1 MMANTGN
8 MPEALDVAG
17 SKHAPEAKYTPEEII
32 AKLQAHPK
40 FGSQIKPITKHQ
52 SAIISSGLEPAVVI
66 AGAGSGKT
74 ETMSNRVLYLVANGF
89 ATPDQILGLTFT
101 RKAAGELSVRIRKR
115 LRQLSQLP
123 EFKHIT
129 THSTA
134 VTTYHSYA
142 GKLLSEHAI
151 RYGIDADAEPLGEA
165 AIWQIASDVVRNWSD
180 DSYRNDSA
188 VSTVIKD
195 LLGLSKFMLEHQVAA
210 SDIKTIGD
218 EMLERLQ
225 ALAGSTNEDT
235 RAVARA
241 MRQRNSLLPMVE
253 AFMERR
259 KAAGELSFDDQMSLA
274 ADIAQNFVDVGTL
287 ERGKFTVVLLDEY
300 QDTSQSQVRML
311 SSLFGNSVSETGH
324 PVMAV
329 GDPSQAIY
337 TWRGASAGTMASFH
351 KYFPKAAGQTGIEQF
366 SLPTT
371 FRNDKIILAAANTI
385 SEQIKADGG
394 QQVVELEAR
403 NGAGEGEL
411 AYGVYETVE
420 TESQAIAEYFKAL
433 WNPESNKSFAVLVRK
448 RSQIASIE
456 NALHEQG
463 LPVEVIGI
471 GGLIHIPEVAD
482 VVTLMKIITD
492 PDSGSSLMRHLT
504 GPRINLGPRDIAA
517 LGTFSRE
524 RATAMH
530 ADSKSFIKKIAAG
543 NPDQLEADDQ
553 FSGSIIDALDEISSA
568 HKHTFSEVGYKRLVV
583 FAQDLRRLRSRA
595 GGQITDLITEIENYL
610 TLESELTLREGSQ
623 SGRRHLDRFLDEA
636 AKFER
641 SGGSVSAF
649 LDWLDI
655 ASDEEGG
662 LKVGAPEVRTDVV
675 QILTVHMA
683 KGAEWDV
690 VAIPGLSEGTFPGV
704 NRSDPD
710 NWLKN
715 EKHVP
720 FALRGDAH
728 ELPHFTL
735 DGITKNSDAAKAIKE
750 FARQCVDHIKMREE
764 MRLAYVAVT
773 RARTHL
779 ICTTAWWRDGAN
791 WVSPSN
797 IFTLIATAAS
807 ANGGRLISD
816 VAAPDETCENPT
828 LENPQTAAWPR
839 DYLGDKRAQ
848 FDAAIER
855 VNASQVHPLVDSTD
869 AEVNSWIMD
878 ANSLITEQRNRASD
892 VVTVALPTRLSTSTL
907 VALHENP
914 QELAL
919 NIRRPMP
926 RGQDQYSRRGTAF
939 HLWVEQQFTD
949 PATLFGEEY
958 LDYLDPLDDDSKLE
972 DLKAA
977 WLKSVYAN
985 RTPARVEVP
994 FETTIAG
1001 VLVRGRI
1008 DAVYKNP
1015 DGDGFQVV
1023 DWKTGSKQLG
1033 RSAQVQ
1039 LAMYR
1044 LAWAKLSGCDISK
1057 VSAAFHYVPTGIT
1070 DQPADLLDEAAL
1082 IALISSVDEAQ

>member
-1 MMANTGN
+1 MT
-8 MPEALDVAG
+8 PE
-17 SKHAPEAKYTPEEII
+17 SIQPQYTPEQII

-129 THSTA
+129 STSTA

-195 LLGLSKFMLEHQVAA
+195 LLGLSKLMLEHQVKAA
-210 SDIKTIGD
+210 DIESIGN
-218 EMLERLQ
+218 EMLERLE
-225 ALAGSTNEDT
+225 ALGGDTNDET
-235 RAVARA
+235 RKVARA

-274 ADIAQNFVDVGTL
+274 ADIAQNFEDVGVL
-287 ERGKFTVVLLDEY
+287 ERGKYKVVLLDEY

-311 SSLFGNSVSETGH
+311 SSLYGAGH

-371 FRNDKIILAAANTI
+371 FRNDAIILAAANSI
-385 SEQIKADGG
+385 SAQIKADGG

-403 NGAGEGEL
+403 DGAGAGEL
-411 AYGVYETVE
+411 CYGIYETVE

-433 WNPESNKSFAVLVRK
+433 WNPAEGKSFAVLVRK

-456 NALHEQG
+456 NALREQG

-492 PDSGSSLMRHLT
+492 PDAGSSLMRHLT

-517 LGTFSRE
+517 LGAFSRE
-524 RATAMH
+524 RAKAMH

-543 NPDQLEADDQ
+543 NPEQLEADDQ
-553 FSGSIIDALDEISSA
+553 FAGSIIDALDEIVSA
-568 HKHTFSEVGYKRLVV
+568 KKSGFSDLGYQRLLTY
-583 FAQDLRRLRSRA
+583 AQDLRRLRSRA
-595 GGQITDLITEIENYL
+595 GGQITDLISEIENYL
-610 TLESELTLREGSQ
+610 TLESEITLREGSQ
-623 SGRRHLDRFLDEA
+623 TGRRHLDRFLDEA
-636 AKFER
+636 SKFER

-649 LDWLDI
+649 LDWLDV

-690 VAIPGLSEGTFPGV
+690 VAVPGLSEGTFPGV
-704 NRSDPD
+704 NKSDPD

-728 ELPHFTL
+728 ELPYFSL
-735 DGITKNSDAAKAIKE
+735 DGITKNSEASKAIKA
-750 FARQCVDHIKMREE
+750 FATQCVDQIKMREE

-779 ICTTAWWRDGAN
+779 ICTTSWWRDGAN
-791 WVSPSN
+791 SVSPSQ
-797 IFTLIATAAS
+797 IFTLIASAAS
-807 ANGGRLISD
+807 AHGGRLISD
-816 VAAPDETCENPT
+816 VSAPDDDADNPT
-828 LENPQTAAWPR
+828 LENPLTAIWPR

-848 FDAAIER
+848 FDAAIEL
-855 VNASQVHPLVDSTD
+855 VNASDVHPLIDSQD
-869 AEVNSWIMD
+869 PEVNSWIMD
-878 ANSLITEQRNRASD
+878 AHSLITEVRNRAAD
-892 VVTVALPTRLSTSTL
+892 VLEVSLPSRMSTSTM

-939 HLWVEQQFTD
+939 HLWVERQFTD
-949 PATLFGEEY
+949 AATLFGDEY

-977 WLKSVYAN
+977 WLKSTFAN

-1001 VLVRGRI
+1001 VLIRGRI
-1008 DAVYKNP
+1008 DAVYA

-1033 RSAQVQ
+1033 KSAQVQ

-1057 VSAAFHYVPTGIT
+1057 ISAAFHYVPTGIT
-1070 DQPADLLDEAAL
+1070 DSPSDLLDETAL
-1082 IALISSVDEAQ
+1082 IALISNVQTQAD

>member
-1 MMANTGN
+1 MSQSIQ
-8 MPEALDVAG
+8 P
-17 SKHAPEAKYTPEEII
+17 KYTPEQII

-129 THSTA
+129 SNSTA

-195 LLGLSKFMLEHQVAA
+195 LLGLSKFMLEHQVNAA
-210 SDIKTIGD
+210 DIEVIGN
-218 EMLERLQ
+218 EMLEKLQ
-225 ALAGSTNEDT
+225 SLAGSTNEDT

-274 ADIAQNFVDVGTL
+274 ADIAQNFEDVGTL
-287 ERGKFTVVLLDEY
+287 ERGKYKIVLLDEY

-311 SSLFGNSVSETGH
+311 SALYGNFVSETGH

-351 KYFPKAAGQTGIEQF
+351 NYFPKAAGQSGEAQF

-385 SEQIKADGG
+385 SAEIKAVGG

-403 NGAGEGEL
+403 DEAGAGEL
-411 AYGVYETVE
+411 AYGIYETVE

-433 WNPESNKSFAVLVRK
+433 WNPESKKSFAVLVRK
-448 RSQIASIE
+448 RSQITSIE
-456 NALHEQG
+456 NALREQG

-492 PDSGSSLMRHLT
+492 PDAGSSLMRHLT

-517 LGTFSRE
+517 LGAFSRE
-524 RATAMH
+524 RAKAMH

-553 FSGSIIDALDEISSA
+553 FAGSIIDALDEITSA
-568 HKHTFSEVGYKRLVV
+568 KKSGFSDLGYQRLVT

-595 GGQITDLITEIENYL
+595 GGQITDLVTEIENYL
-610 TLESELTLREGSQ
+610 TLESEITLREGTQ
-623 SGRRHLDRFLDEA
+623 TGRRHLDRFLDEA
-636 AKFER
+636 SKFER

-649 LDWLDI
+649 LDWLDV

-683 KGAEWDV
+683 KGAGWDV
-690 VAIPGLSEGTFPGV
+690 VAVPGLSEGSFP
-704 NRSDPD
+704 
-710 NWLKN
+710 
-715 EKHVP
+715 
-720 FALRGDAH
+720 
-728 ELPHFTL
+728 
-735 DGITKNSDAAKAIKE
+735 
-750 FARQCVDHIKMREE
+750 
-764 MRLAYVAVT
+764 
-773 RARTHL
+773 
-779 ICTTAWWRDGAN
+779 
-791 WVSPSN
+791 
-797 IFTLIATAAS
+797 
-807 ANGGRLISD
+807 
-816 VAAPDETCENPT
+816 
-828 LENPQTAAWPR
+828 
-839 DYLGDKRAQ
+839 
-848 FDAAIER
+848 
-855 VNASQVHPLVDSTD
+855 
-869 AEVNSWIMD
+869 
-878 ANSLITEQRNRASD
+878 
-892 VVTVALPTRLSTSTL
+892 
-907 VALHENP
+907 
-914 QELAL
+914 
-919 NIRRPMP
+919 
-926 RGQDQYSRRGTAF
+926 
-939 HLWVEQQFTD
+939 
-949 PATLFGEEY
+949 
-958 LDYLDPLDDDSKLE
+958 
-972 DLKAA
+972 
-977 WLKSVYAN
+977 
-985 RTPARVEVP
+985 
-994 FETTIAG
+994 
-1001 VLVRGRI
+1001 
-1008 DAVYKNP
+1008 
-1015 DGDGFQVV
+1015 
-1023 DWKTGSKQLG
+1023 
-1033 RSAQVQ
+1033 
-1039 LAMYR
+1039 
-1044 LAWAKLSGCDISK
+1044 
-1057 VSAAFHYVPTGIT
+1057 
-1070 DQPADLLDEAAL
+1070 
-1082 IALISSVDEAQ
+1082 

>member
-1 MMANTGN
+1 M
-8 MPEALDVAG
+8 
-17 SKHAPEAKYTPEEII
+17 SAKYTPEQII
-32 AKLQAHPK
+32 EKLQAHPK
-40 FGSQIKPITKHQ
+40 FGSQIKPITSHQ
-52 SAIISSGLEPAVVI
+52 SSIISSGLEPAVVI

-115 LRQLSQLP
+115 LRQLSQLK
-123 EFKHIT
+123 EFEHIT
-129 THSTA
+129 STSTA

-151 RYGIDADAEPLGEA
+151 RYGIDADADPLGEA

-180 DSYRNDSA
+180 DSYRNDSE

-195 LLGLSKFMLEHQVAA
+195 LLGLSKLMLEHQVKAA
-210 SDIKTIGD
+210 DIQAIGND
-218 EMLERLQ
+218 MLGKLEL
-225 ALAGSTNEDT
+225 LAGSTNEDT

-241 MRQRNSLLPMVE
+241 MRQRNGLLPMVE

-274 ADIAQNFVDVGTL
+274 ADIAQNFQDVGTL
-287 ERGKFTVVLLDEY
+287 ERGKYTVVLLDEY

-311 SSLFGNSVSETGH
+311 SSLYGAGH

-337 TWRGASAGTMASFH
+337 TWRGASAGTMASFS
-351 KYFPKAAGQTGIEQF
+351 KYFPKAQGQTGREQF

-371 FRNDKIILAAANTI
+371 FRNDKIILAAANAI
-385 SEQIKADGG
+385 SAQIKADGG
-394 QQVVELEAR
+394 QQVVDLEAR
-403 NGAGEGEL
+403 DDAGPGEL
-411 AYGVYETVE
+411 AYGIYETVE

-433 WNPESNKSFAVLVRK
+433 WNPEEKKTFAVLVRK
-448 RSQIASIE
+448 RSQIPAIE
-456 NALHEQG
+456 SALREQG

-492 PDSGSSLMRHLT
+492 PDAGSSLMRHLT

-517 LGTFSRE
+517 LGAFSRE
-524 RATAMH
+524 RAKLLH

-553 FSGSIIDALDEISSA
+553 FAGSIIDALDEITSA
-568 HKHTFSEVGYKRLVV
+568 KKGGFSDLGYQRLIS

-610 TLESELTLREGSQ
+610 TLESEITLREGTQ
-623 SGRRHLDRFLDEA
+623 TGRRHLDRFLDEA
-636 AKFER
+636 SKFER
-641 SGGSVSAF
+641 SGGSLSAF

-683 KGAEWDV
+683 KGAEWHV
-690 VAIPGLSEGTFPGV
+690 VAVPGLSDGTFPGV

-728 ELPHFTL
+728 ELPRFTL
-735 DGITKNSDAAKAIKE
+735 DGITKNSDAAKAIKK
-750 FARQCVDHIKMREE
+750 FSLQCVDHIKMREE

-779 ICTTAWWRDGAN
+779 ICTASWWRDGAN
-791 WVSPSN
+791 SVSPSN
-797 IFTLIATAAS
+797 FFTLIAGAAS

-816 VAAPDETCENPT
+816 VAAPDDDAENPT
-828 LENPQTAAWPR
+828 LENPLTAIWPR
-839 DYLGDKRAQ
+839 DYLGDRRAQ
-848 FDAAIER
+848 FNAAIEL
-855 VNASQVHPLVDSTD
+855 VNASNVHPLVASQDL
-869 AEVNSWIMD
+869 EVNSWIMD
-878 ANSLITEQRNRASD
+878 AHSLITEQRNRGSD
-892 VVTVALPTRLSTSTL
+892 VVQVSLPTRLSTSTL

-919 NIRRPMP
+919 SIRRPMP

-939 HLWVEQQFTD
+939 HLWVERQFTEA
-949 PATLFGEEY
+949 ATLFGDEY
-958 LDYLDPLDDDSKLE
+958 LDYLDPLEDDSKLE

-977 WLKSVYAN
+977 WLKSSFAD

-1001 VLVRGRI
+1001 VLIRGRI
-1008 DAVYKNP
+1008 DAIYP

-1033 RSAQVQ
+1033 KSAQVQ

-1044 LAWAKLSGCDISK
+1044 LAWAKLSGCDVSK
-1057 VSAAFHYVPTGIT
+1057 ISAAFHYVPTGVT

-1082 IALISSVDEAQ
+1082 IALITAVDLQQ

>member
-1 MMANTGN
+1 MTKAQ
-8 MPEALDVAG
+8 
-17 SKHAPEAKYTPEEII
+17 YTPEEII
-32 AKLQAHPK
+32 EKLQKK
-40 FGSQIKPITKHQ
+40 FGSEIKPITEHQ

-74 ETMSNRVLYLVANGF
+74 ETMSNRVLYLVANGL

-115 LRQLSQLP
+115 LRQLSQLE

-129 THSTA
+129 STSTA

-151 RYGIDADAEPLGEA
+151 RYGIDADADPLGEA

-195 LLGLSKFMLEHQVAA
+195 LLGLSKLMLEHQVKA
-210 SDIKTIGD
+210 SDIEAIGND
-218 EMLERLQ
+218 MLEKLQ
-225 ALAGSTNEDT
+225 LLAGNTNEDT

-241 MRQRNSLLPMVE
+241 MRQRNGLLPMVE

-274 ADIAQNFVDVGTL
+274 ADIAQNFEDVGTL
-287 ERGKFTVVLLDEY
+287 ERGKYTVVLLDEY

-311 SSLFGNSVSETGH
+311 SSLYGTGH

-337 TWRGASAGTMASFH
+337 TWRGASAGTMASFS
-351 KYFPKAAGQTGIEQF
+351 KYFPKAQGQTGTEEF
-366 SLPTT
+366 SLPRT

-385 SEQIKADGG
+385 SAEIKAAGG

-403 NGAGEGEL
+403 TGAGDGEL
-411 AYGVYETVE
+411 AYGIYETVE

-433 WNPESNKSFAVLVRK
+433 WKPEEKKSFAVLVRK
-448 RSQIASIE
+448 RSQIVSIE
-456 NALHEQG
+456 NALREQG

-492 PDSGSSLMRHLT
+492 PDAGSSLMRHLT
-504 GPRINLGPRDIAA
+504 GARINLGPRDIAA
-517 LGTFSRE
+517 LGAFSRE
-524 RATAMH
+524 RAKAMH

-553 FSGSIIDALDEISSA
+553 FSGSIIDALDEITSA
-568 HKHTFSEVGYKRLVV
+568 KKSGFSDLGYQRLVS

-595 GGQITDLITEIENYL
+595 GGQITDLVTEIENYL
-610 TLESELTLREGSQ
+610 TLESEITLREGSQ
-623 SGRRHLDRFLDEA
+623 TGRRHLDRFLDEA
-636 AKFER
+636 SKFER

-690 VAIPGLSEGTFPGV
+690 VAVPGLSEGTFPGV

-728 ELPHFTL
+728 ELPRFTL
-735 DGITKNSDAAKAIKE
+735 DGITKNSEAAKAIKE

-779 ICTTAWWRDGAN
+779 ICTTSWWRDGAN
-791 WVSPSN
+791 SVSPSN
-797 IFTLIATAAS
+797 IFTLISGAAS

-816 VAAPDETCENPT
+816 VAAPDDDAENPT
-828 LENPQTAAWPR
+828 LENPLTAIWPR

-848 FDAAIER
+848 FDAAIAL
-855 VNASQVHPLVDSTD
+855 VNASDVHPLVDSQD
-869 AEVNSWIMD
+869 EEVNSWIMD
-878 ANSLITEQRNRASD
+878 AHSLITEQRNRASD
-892 VVTVALPTRLSTSTL
+892 VVQVALPTRLSTSTL

-914 QELAL
+914 HELAL

-939 HLWVEQQFTD
+939 HLWVERQFTD
-949 PATLFGEEY
+949 AATLFGDEY

-977 WLKSVYAN
+977 WLKSSFAN

-1001 VLVRGRI
+1001 VLIRGRI
-1008 DAVYKNP
+1008 DAIYR

-1033 RSAQVQ
+1033 KSAQVQ

-1057 VSAAFHYVPTGIT
+1057 ISAAFHYVPTGVT

-1082 IALISSVDEAQ
+1082 IALITAVDLQQ

>member
-1 MMANTGN
+1 MTKAQ
-8 MPEALDVAG
+8 
-17 SKHAPEAKYTPEEII
+17 YTPEEII
-32 AKLQAHPK
+32 AKLQK
-40 FGSQIKPITKHQ
+40 EFGSEIKPITEHQ

-115 LRQLSQLP
+115 LRQLSQSK
-123 EFKHIT
+123 EFEHIT
-129 THSTA
+129 STSA

-151 RYGIDADAEPLGEA
+151 RYGIDADADPLGEA

-180 DSYRNDSA
+180 DSYRNDSE

-195 LLGLSKFMLEHQVAA
+195 LLGLSKLMLEHQVKAA
-210 SDIKTIGD
+210 DIETIGND
-218 EMLERLQ
+218 MLGKLEL
-225 ALAGSTNEDT
+225 LAGSTNEDT

-241 MRQRNSLLPMVE
+241 MRQRNGLLPMVE

-274 ADIAQNFVDVGTL
+274 ADIAQNFEDVGTL
-287 ERGKFTVVLLDEY
+287 ERGKYTVVLLDEY

-311 SSLFGNSVSETGH
+311 SSLYGAGH

-337 TWRGASAGTMASFH
+337 TWRGASAGTMASFS
-351 KYFPKAAGQTGIEQF
+351 KYFPKAQGQTGREQF

-371 FRNDKIILAAANTI
+371 FRNDKIILTAANAI
-385 SEQIKADGG
+385 SAQIKADGG

-403 NGAGEGEL
+403 DDAGPGEL
-411 AYGVYETVE
+411 AYGIYETVE
-420 TESQAIAEYFKAL
+420 TESQAIAAYFKAL
-433 WNPESNKSFAVLVRK
+433 WNPEEKKTFAVLVRK
-448 RSQIASIE
+448 RSQIPSIE
-456 NALHEQG
+456 SALREQG

-492 PDSGSSLMRHLT
+492 PDAGSSLMRHLT

-517 LGTFSRE
+517 LGAFSRE
-524 RATAMH
+524 RAKLLH
-530 ADSKSFIKKIAAG
+530 ADSKSFIKKIALG

-553 FSGSIIDALDEISSA
+553 FAGSIIDALDEITSA
-568 HKHTFSEVGYKRLVV
+568 KKSGFSEFGYLRLIS

-610 TLESELTLREGSQ
+610 TLESEITLREGTQ
-623 SGRRHLDRFLDEA
+623 TGRRHLDRFLDEA
-636 AKFER
+636 SKFER

-683 KGAEWDV
+683 KGAEWHV
-690 VAIPGLSEGTFPGV
+690 VAVPGLSDGTFPGV

-728 ELPHFTL
+728 ELPRFTL
-735 DGITKNSDAAKAIKE
+735 EGITRNSDAAKAIKK
-750 FARQCVDHIKMREE
+750 FSVQCVDHIKMREE

-779 ICTTAWWRDGAN
+779 ICTATWWRDGAN
-791 WVSPSN
+791 SVSPSN
-797 IFTLIATAAS
+797 FFTLIAGAAS

-816 VAAPDETCENPT
+816 VAAPDDGAENPT
-828 LENPQTAAWPR
+828 LENPLTAIWPR

-848 FDAAIER
+848 FDAAIAL
-855 VNASQVHPLVDSTD
+855 VNSSDVHPLIDSKD
-869 AEVNSWIMD
+869 LEVNSWIMD
-878 ANSLITEQRNRASD
+878 AHSLITEQRNRSSN
-892 VVTVALPTRLSTSTL
+892 VVQVALPTRLSTSTL

-914 QELAL
+914 QELAF

-939 HLWVEQQFTD
+939 HLWVERQFTEA
-949 PATLFGEEY
+949 ATLFGDEY

-977 WLKSVYAN
+977 WLKSSFAN

-1001 VLVRGRI
+1001 VLIRGRI
-1008 DAVYKNP
+1008 DAVYP

-1023 DWKTGSKQLG
+1023 DWKTGSKKLG
-1033 RSAQVQ
+1033 KSAQVQ

-1057 VSAAFHYVPTGIT
+1057 ISAAFHYVPTGVT

-1082 IALISSVDEAQ
+1082 IALITAVHLQE

>member
-1 MMANTGN
+1 M
-8 MPEALDVAG
+8 
-17 SKHAPEAKYTPEEII
+17 SAKYTPEEII

-74 ETMSNRVLYLVANGF
+74 ETMSNRVLYLVANGL

-129 THSTA
+129 STSTA

-151 RYGIDADAEPLGEA
+151 RYGIDADADPLGEA

-188 VSTVIKD
+188 ISTVIRD
-195 LLGLSKFMLEHQVAA
+195 LLGLSKLMLEHQVKA
-210 SDIKTIGD
+210 SDIEAIGN
-218 EMLERLQ
+218 EMLENLQ
-225 ALAGSTNEDT
+225 LLGGSTNEDT

-241 MRQRNSLLPMVE
+241 MQQRNSLLPMVE
-253 AFMERR
+253 TFMERR

-274 ADIAQNFVDVGTL
+274 ADIAQNFEDVGAL
-287 ERGKFTVVLLDEY
+287 ERGKYTVVLLDEY

-311 SSLFGNSVSETGH
+311 SSLYGAGH

-337 TWRGASAGTMASFH
+337 TWRGASAGTMASFN
-351 KYFPKAAGQTGIEQF
+351 KYFPKVQGQTGIEQF

-371 FRNDKIILAAANTI
+371 FRNDTIILNAANAI
-385 SEQIKADGG
+385 RAQIKADGG

-403 NGAGEGEL
+403 DGAGAGEL
-411 AYGVYETVE
+411 AYGIYETVE
-420 TESQAIAEYFKAL
+420 TESQAIGEYFKEL
-433 WNPESNKSFAVLVRK
+433 WNPDDNKSFAVLVRK

-456 NALHEQG
+456 NALREQG

-492 PDSGSSLMRHLT
+492 PDAGSSLMRHLT

-517 LGTFSRE
+517 LGGFSRE
-524 RATAMH
+524 RAKAMH

-553 FSGSIIDALDEISSA
+553 FSGSIIDALDEITTA
-568 HKHTFSEVGYKRLVV
+568 KKNGFSDLGYQRLVT

-595 GGQITDLITEIENYL
+595 GGQITDLVTEIENYL
-610 TLESELTLREGSQ
+610 TLESEITLREGSQ
-623 SGRRHLDRFLDEA
+623 TGRRHLDRFLDEA
-636 AKFER
+636 SKFER

-649 LDWLDI
+649 LDWLDV
-655 ASDEEGG
+655 ASDEEAG

-690 VAIPGLSEGTFPGV
+690 VAVPGLSEGTFPGV

-728 ELPHFTL
+728 ELPYFTL
-735 DGITKNSDAAKAIKE
+735 DGITKNSDASKAIKA
-750 FARQCVDHIKMREE
+750 FASECVDTIKMREE

-779 ICTTAWWRDGAN
+779 ICTTSWWRDGSKS
-791 WVSPSN
+791 VSPSN
-797 IFTLIATAAS
+797 IFTLIAGAAS
-807 ANGGRLISD
+807 AHGGRLISD
-816 VAAPDETCENPT
+816 IAAPEDGVENPT
-828 LENPQTAAWPR
+828 LENPQTAVWPR

-848 FDAAIER
+848 FDAAIEL
-855 VNASQVHPLVDSTD
+855 VNASEVHPLIDSQD
-869 AEVNSWIMD
+869 SEVNSWIMD
-878 ANSLITEQRNRASD
+878 AHSLITEQQKRAID
-892 VVTVALPTRLSTSTL
+892 VVEVALPTRLSTSTL

-939 HLWVEQQFTD
+939 HLWIERQFTD
-949 PATLFGEEY
+949 AATLFGDEY
-958 LDYLDPLDDDSKLE
+958 LDYLDPLEDDSKLE

-977 WLKSVYAN
+977 WLESTFAN

-1001 VLVRGRI
+1001 VLIRGRI
-1008 DAVYKNP
+1008 DAIYA

-1033 RSAQVQ
+1033 KSAQVQ

-1057 VSAAFHYVPTGIT
+1057 ISAAFHYVPTGVT

-1082 IALISSVDEAQ
+1082 IKLISSLDQA

>member
-1 MMANTGN
+1 MT
-8 MPEALDVAG
+8 
-17 SKHAPEAKYTPEEII
+17 EAKYTPEEII

-40 FGSQIKPITKHQ
+40 FGSQIKSITKHQ

-129 THSTA
+129 SASTS

-151 RYGIDADAEPLGEA
+151 RYGIDADADPLGEA

-188 VSTVIKD
+188 LSTVIKD
-195 LLGLSKFMLEHQVAA
+195 LLGLSKFMLEHQVKA
-210 SDIKTIGD
+210 SDIEAIGN
-218 EMLERLQ
+218 EMLEKLQ
-225 ALAGSTNEDT
+225 LLGGDTNDET
-235 RAVARA
+235 RKVARA

-259 KAAGELSFDDQMSLA
+259 KASGELSFDDQMSLA
-274 ADIAQNFVDVGTL
+274 ADIAQNFEDVGTL
-287 ERGKFTVVLLDEY
+287 ERGKYTVVLLDEY

-311 SSLFGNSVSETGH
+311 SSLYGAGH

-351 KYFPKAAGQTGIEQF
+351 KYFPKAQGQTGTEQF

-371 FRNDKIILAAANTI
+371 FRNDAIILAAANAI
-385 SEQIKADGG
+385 SAQIKADGG

-403 NGAGEGEL
+403 NGAGAGEL
-411 AYGVYETVE
+411 AYGLYETVE

-433 WNPESNKSFAVLVRK
+433 WNPEAGKSFAVLVRK
-448 RSQIASIE
+448 RSQIPSIE
-456 NALHEQG
+456 NALREQG

-471 GGLIHIPEVAD
+471 GGLIRIPEVAD

-492 PDSGSSLMRHLT
+492 PDAGSSLMRHLT

-517 LGTFSRE
+517 LGGFSRE
-524 RATAMH
+524 RAKAMH

-553 FSGSIIDALDEISSA
+553 FAGSIIDALDEITTAKKSG
-568 HKHTFSEVGYKRLVV
+568 FSDLGYQRLIS

-595 GGQITDLITEIENYL
+595 GGQITDLVTEIENYL
-610 TLESELTLREGSQ
+610 TLESEITVREGTQ
-623 SGRRHLDRFLDEA
+623 TGRRHLDRFLDEA

-641 SGGSVSAF
+641 TGGSVSAF
-649 LDWLDI
+649 LDWLDV

-690 VAIPGLSEGTFPGV
+690 VAVPGLSEGTFPGV

-728 ELPHFTL
+728 ELPYFTL
-735 DGITKNSDAAKAIKE
+735 DGITKNSEAAKAIKE

-779 ICTTAWWRDGAN
+779 ICTTSWWRDGAN
-791 WVSPSN
+791 SVSPSN
-797 IFTLIATAAS
+797 IFTIIAGTAS
-807 ANGGRLISD
+807 AHGGRLISD
-816 VAAPDETCENPT
+816 VAAPDDDAENPT
-828 LENPQTAAWPR
+828 LENPLTAVWPR

-848 FDAAIER
+848 FDAAIDL
-855 VNASQVHPLVDSTD
+855 VNASDVHPLIDSHD

-878 ANSLITEQRNRASD
+878 AHSLITEQRNRASEIIE
-892 VVTVALPTRLSTSTL
+892 VALPTRLSTSTL

-926 RGQDQYSRRGTAF
+926 RGQDPYSRRGTAF
-939 HLWVEQQFTD
+939 HLWVERQFTD
-949 PATLFGEEY
+949 AATLFGDEY
-958 LDYLDPLDDDSKLE
+958 LDYLDPLDNDSKLE
-972 DLKAA
+972 DLKAT
-977 WLKSVYAN
+977 WLKSTFAN
-985 RTPARVEVP
+985 RTPVRVEAP
-994 FETTIAG
+994 FETTVAG
-1001 VLVRGRI
+1001 VLIRGRI
-1008 DAVYKNP
+1008 DAVYS

-1033 RSAQVQ
+1033 KSAQVQ

-1044 LAWAKLSGCDISK
+1044 LAWAKLSGCEILK
-1057 VSAAFHYVPTGIT
+1057 VSAAFHYVPTGVT

-1082 IALISSVDEAQ
+1082 ISLISSVDSIQQ

>member
-1 MMANTGN
+1 MT
-8 MPEALDVAG
+8 D
-17 SKHAPEAKYTPEEII
+17 AKYTPEQII

-129 THSTA
+129 STSTA

-195 LLGLSKFMLEHQVAA
+195 LLGLSKLMLEHQVKAA
-210 SDIKTIGD
+210 DIESIGN
-218 EMLERLQ
+218 EMLERLE
-225 ALAGSTNEDT
+225 ALGADTNDET
-235 RAVARA
+235 RKVARA

-274 ADIAQNFVDVGTL
+274 ADIAQNFEDVGVL
-287 ERGKFTVVLLDEY
+287 ERGKYKVVLLDEY

-311 SSLFGNSVSETGH
+311 SSLYAAGH

-351 KYFPKAAGQTGIEQF
+351 KYFPKAPGQTGIEQF

-371 FRNDKIILAAANTI
+371 FRNDAIILAAANSI
-385 SEQIKADGG
+385 SAQIKADGG

-403 NGAGEGEL
+403 NGAGAGEL
-411 AYGVYETVE
+411 CYGIYETVE

-433 WNPESNKSFAVLVRK
+433 WNPAEGKSFAVLVRK
-448 RSQIASIE
+448 RSQIPSIE
-456 NALHEQG
+456 NALREQG

-492 PDSGSSLMRHLT
+492 PDAGSSLMRHLT

-517 LGTFSRE
+517 LGAFSRE
-524 RATAMH
+524 RAKAMH

-543 NPDQLEADDQ
+543 NPEQLEADDQ
-553 FSGSIIDALDEISSA
+553 FAGSIIDALDEIASTKKSG
-568 HKHTFSEVGYKRLVV
+568 FSDLGYQRLLT

-595 GGQITDLITEIENYL
+595 GGQITDLISEIENYL
-610 TLESELTLREGSQ
+610 TLESEITLREGSQ
-623 SGRRHLDRFLDEA
+623 TGRRHLDRFLDEA
-636 AKFER
+636 SKFER

-649 LDWLDI
+649 LDWLDV

-690 VAIPGLSEGTFPGV
+690 VAVPGLSEGTFPGV
-704 NRSDPD
+704 NKSDPD

-728 ELPHFTL
+728 ELPNFSL
-735 DGITKNSDAAKAIKE
+735 EGITKNSEASKAIKA
-750 FARQCVDHIKMREE
+750 FATQCVDQIKMREE

-779 ICTTAWWRDGAN
+779 ICTTSWWRDGAN
-791 WVSPSN
+791 SVSPSQ
-797 IFTLIATAAS
+797 IFTLIASAAS
-807 ANGGRLISD
+807 AHGGSLISD
-816 VAAPDETCENPT
+816 VSAPDDDADNPT
-828 LENPQTAAWPR
+828 LENPLTAIWPR
-839 DYLGDKRAQ
+839 DYLGDRRAQ
-848 FDAAIER
+848 FDAAIR
-855 VNASQVHPLVDSTD
+855 LVNASDVHPLIDSQD
-869 AEVNSWIMD
+869 PEVNSWIMD
-878 ANSLITEQRNRASD
+878 AHSLITEVRNRASD
-892 VVTVALPTRLSTSTL
+892 VLEVPLPSRMSTSTM

-939 HLWVEQQFTD
+939 HLWVERQFTD
-949 PATLFGEEY
+949 AATLFGDEY

-977 WLKSVYAN
+977 WLKSTFAN

-1001 VLVRGRI
+1001 VLIRGRI
-1008 DAVYKNP
+1008 DAIYA

-1033 RSAQVQ
+1033 KSAQVQ

-1057 VSAAFHYVPTGIT
+1057 VSAAFHYVPSGIT
-1070 DQPADLLDEAAL
+1070 DSPSDLLDEAAL
-1082 IALISSVDEAQ
+1082 IALISNVQTQAK

>member
-1 MMANTGN
+1 MTKAQ
-8 MPEALDVAG
+8 
-17 SKHAPEAKYTPEEII
+17 YTPEEII
-32 AKLQAHPK
+32 EKLQKK
-40 FGSQIKPITKHQ
+40 FGSEIKPITEHQ

-74 ETMSNRVLYLVANGF
+74 ETMSNRVLYLVANGL

-115 LRQLSQLP
+115 LRQLSQLE

-129 THSTA
+129 STSTA

-151 RYGIDADAEPLGEA
+151 RYGIDADADPLGEA

-195 LLGLSKFMLEHQVAA
+195 LLGLSKLMLEHQVKA
-210 SDIKTIGD
+210 SDIEAIGND
-218 EMLERLQ
+218 VLEKLQ
-225 ALAGSTNEDT
+225 MLAGSTNEDT

-241 MRQRNSLLPMVE
+241 MRQRNGLLPMVE

-274 ADIAQNFVDVGTL
+274 ADIAQNFEDVGTL
-287 ERGKFTVVLLDEY
+287 ERGKYTVVLLDEY

-311 SSLFGNSVSETGH
+311 SSLYGTGH

-337 TWRGASAGTMASFH
+337 TWRGASAGTMASFS
-351 KYFPKAAGQTGIEQF
+351 KYFPKAQGQTGTEEF
-366 SLPTT
+366 SLPRT

-385 SEQIKADGG
+385 SAEIKAAGG

-403 NGAGEGEL
+403 TGAGDGEL
-411 AYGVYETVE
+411 AYGIYETVE

-433 WNPESNKSFAVLVRK
+433 WKPEEKKSFAVLVRK
-448 RSQIASIE
+448 RSQIVSIE
-456 NALHEQG
+456 NALREQG

-492 PDSGSSLMRHLT
+492 PDAGSSLMRHLT
-504 GPRINLGPRDIAA
+504 GARINLGPRDIAA
-517 LGTFSRE
+517 LGAFSRE
-524 RATAMH
+524 RAKAMH

-553 FSGSIIDALDEISSA
+553 FSGSIIDALDEITSA
-568 HKHTFSEVGYKRLVV
+568 KKSGFSDLGYQRLVS

-595 GGQITDLITEIENYL
+595 GGQITDLVTEIENYL
-610 TLESELTLREGSQ
+610 TLESEITLREGSQ
-623 SGRRHLDRFLDEA
+623 TGRRHLDRFLDEA
-636 AKFER
+636 SKFER

-690 VAIPGLSEGTFPGV
+690 VAVPGLSEGTFPGV

-728 ELPHFTL
+728 ELPRFTL
-735 DGITKNSDAAKAIKE
+735 DGITKNSEAAKAIKE

-779 ICTTAWWRDGAN
+779 ICTTSWWRDGAN
-791 WVSPSN
+791 SVSPSN
-797 IFTLIATAAS
+797 IFTLISGAAS

-816 VAAPDETCENPT
+816 VAAPDDDAENPT
-828 LENPQTAAWPR
+828 LENPLTAIWPR

-848 FDAAIER
+848 FDAAIAL
-855 VNASQVHPLVDSTD
+855 VNASDVHPLVDSQD
-869 AEVNSWIMD
+869 EEVNSWIMD
-878 ANSLITEQRNRASD
+878 AHSLITEQRNRASD
-892 VVTVALPTRLSTSTL
+892 VVQVALPTRLSTSTL

-914 QELAL
+914 HELAL

-939 HLWVEQQFTD
+939 HLWVERQFTD
-949 PATLFGEEY
+949 AATLFGDEY

-977 WLKSVYAN
+977 WLKSSFAN

-1001 VLVRGRI
+1001 VLIRGRI
-1008 DAVYKNP
+1008 DAIYR

-1033 RSAQVQ
+1033 KSAQVQ

-1057 VSAAFHYVPTGIT
+1057 ISAAFHYVPTGVT

-1082 IALISSVDEAQ
+1082 IALITAVDLQQ

>member
-1 MMANTGN
+1 M
-8 MPEALDVAG
+8 
-17 SKHAPEAKYTPEEII
+17 SAKYTPEQII
-32 AKLQAHPK
+32 EKLQAHPK
-40 FGSQIKPITKHQ
+40 FGSQIKPITSHQ
-52 SAIISSGLEPAVVI
+52 SSIISSGLEPAVVI

-89 ATPDQILGLTFT
+89 ATPDQVLGLTFT

-115 LRQLSQLP
+115 LRQLSQLK
-123 EFKHIT
+123 EFEHIT
-129 THSTA
+129 STSTA

-151 RYGIDADAEPLGEA
+151 RYGIDADADPLGEA

-180 DSYRNDSA
+180 DSYRNDSE

-195 LLGLSKFMLEHQVAA
+195 LLGLSKLMLEHQVKAA
-210 SDIKTIGD
+210 DIEAIGND
-218 EMLERLQ
+218 MLGKLEL
-225 ALAGSTNEDT
+225 LAGSTNEDT

-241 MRQRNSLLPMVE
+241 MRQRNGLLPMVE

-274 ADIAQNFVDVGTL
+274 ADIAQNFQDVGTL
-287 ERGKFTVVLLDEY
+287 ERGKYTVVLLDEY

-311 SSLFGNSVSETGH
+311 SSLYGSGH

-337 TWRGASAGTMASFH
+337 TWRGASAGTMASFS
-351 KYFPKAAGQTGIEQF
+351 KYFPKAQGQTGREQF

-371 FRNDKIILAAANTI
+371 FRNDKIILAAANAI
-385 SEQIKADGG
+385 SAQIKADGG

-403 NGAGEGEL
+403 DDAGPGEL
-411 AYGVYETVE
+411 AYGIYETVE

-433 WNPESNKSFAVLVRK
+433 WNPEDKKSFAVLVRK
-448 RSQIASIE
+448 RSQIPSIE
-456 NALHEQG
+456 GALREQG

-492 PDSGSSLMRHLT
+492 PDAGSSLMRHLT

-517 LGTFSRE
+517 LGGFSRE
-524 RATAMH
+524 RAKAMH

-553 FSGSIIDALDEISSA
+553 FSGSIIDALDEITAAKKSG
-568 HKHTFSEVGYKRLVV
+568 FSELGYQRLVT
-583 FAQDLRRLRSRA
+583 FAQDLRRLRARA
-595 GGQITDLITEIENYL
+595 GGQITDLVTEIENYL
-610 TLESELTLREGSQ
+610 TLESEITLREGTQ
-623 SGRRHLDRFLDEA
+623 TGRRHLDRFLDEA
-636 AKFER
+636 SKFER

-690 VAIPGLSEGTFPGV
+690 VAVPGLSEGTFPGV

-728 ELPHFTL
+728 ELPRFTL
-735 DGITKNSDAAKAIKE
+735 DGITKNSDAAKAIKK
-750 FARQCVDHIKMREE
+750 FSLQCVDHIKMREE

-779 ICTTAWWRDGAN
+779 ICTASWWRDGAN
-791 WVSPSN
+791 SVSPSN
-797 IFTLIATAAS
+797 FFTLIAGAAS

-816 VAAPDETCENPT
+816 VAAPEDGAENPT
-828 LENPQTAAWPR
+828 LENPQTAVWPR

-848 FDAAIER
+848 FDAAIEL
-855 VNASQVHPLVDSTD
+855 VNASSVHPLIDSQD
-869 AEVNSWIMD
+869 PEVNSWIMD
-878 ANSLITEQRNRASD
+878 AHSLITEQRNRSSN
-892 VVTVALPTRLSTSTL
+892 VVEVALPTRLSTSTL

-939 HLWVEQQFTD
+939 HLWVERQFTD
-949 PATLFGEEY
+949 AATLFGDEY

-977 WLKSVYAN
+977 WLKSNFAN

-1001 VLVRGRI
+1001 VLIRGRI
-1008 DAVYKNP
+1008 DAVYR

-1033 RSAQVQ
+1033 KSAQVQ

-1057 VSAAFHYVPTGIT
+1057 ISAAFHYVPTGVT

-1082 IALISSVDEAQ
+1082 VNLISSIDQA

>member
-1 MMANTGN
+1 MTFTN
-8 MPEALDVAG
+8 M
-17 SKHAPEAKYTPEEII
+17 SEAKYSPEEII

-129 THSTA
+129 STSTA

-151 RYGIDADAEPLGEA
+151 RYGIDADADPLGEA

-195 LLGLSKFMLEHQVAA
+195 LLGLSKLMLEHQVKA
-210 SDIKTIGD
+210 SDIEVIGN
-218 EMLERLQ
+218 EMLEKLQ
-225 ALAGSTNEDT
+225 LLAGSTNEDT

-274 ADIAQNFVDVGTL
+274 ADIAENFEDVGAL
-287 ERGKFTVVLLDEY
+287 ERGKYTVVLLDEY

-311 SSLFGNSVSETGH
+311 SSLYGAGH

-351 KYFPKAAGQTGIEQF
+351 KYFPKAAGQTGIQQF

-371 FRNDKIILAAANTI
+371 FRNDTIILAAANTI
-385 SEQIKADGG
+385 SAEIKAAGG

-433 WNPESNKSFAVLVRK
+433 WNPDDNKSFAVLVRK
-448 RSQIASIE
+448 RSQITSIE
-456 NALHEQG
+456 NALREHG

-492 PDSGSSLMRHLT
+492 PDAGSSLMRHLT

-517 LGTFSRE
+517 LGAFSRE
-524 RATAMH
+524 RAKAMH
-530 ADSKSFIKKIAAG
+530 TDSKSFIKKIAAG

-553 FSGSIIDALDEISSA
+553 FAGSIIDALDEITAAKKSS
-568 HKHTFSEVGYKRLVV
+568 FSDLGYQRLLA

-595 GGQITDLITEIENYL
+595 GGQITDLVSEIENYL
-610 TLESELTLREGSQ
+610 TLESEITLREGLQ
-623 SGRRHLDRFLDEA
+623 TGRRHLDRFLDEA
-636 AKFER
+636 SKFER

-649 LDWLDI
+649 LDWLDV

-690 VAIPGLSEGTFPGV
+690 VAVPGLSEGTFPGV
-704 NRSDPD
+704 NKSDPD

-735 DGITKNSDAAKAIKE
+735 DGVTKNSEAGKLIRE
-750 FARQCVDHIKMREE
+750 FGTQCVDRIKMREE

-779 ICTTAWWRDGAN
+779 LCTTAWWRDGAKA
-791 WVSPSN
+791 VSPSQ
-797 IFTLIATAAS
+797 IFTLIASSAS

-816 VAAPDETCENPT
+816 VAAPEDDVENPS
-828 LENPQTAAWPR
+828 LENPVTAVWPR

-848 FDAAIER
+848 FDAAMEL
-855 VNASQVHPLVDSTD
+855 VLSSDVHPLIDSQD
-869 AEVNSWIMD
+869 SEVNSWIMD
-878 ANSLITEQRNRASD
+878 AHSLITEQRNRASD
-892 VVTVALPTRLSTSTL
+892 GVEVALPSRMSTSTL
-907 VALHENP
+907 VALHEDP
-914 QELAL
+914 AELAL

-939 HLWVEQQFTD
+939 HLWVERQFTD
-949 PATLFGEEY
+949 AATLFGDEY

-977 WLKSVYAN
+977 WLKSEFAN

-994 FETTIAG
+994 FETTIGG
-1001 VLVRGRI
+1001 VLIRGRI
-1008 DAVYKNP
+1008 DAIYA

-1033 RSAQVQ
+1033 KSAQVQ

-1057 VSAAFHYVPTGIT
+1057 ISAAFHYVPTGIT

-1082 IALISSVDEAQ
+1082 IALIGSVDTLTQ

>member
-1 MMANTGN
+1 M
-8 MPEALDVAG
+8 
-17 SKHAPEAKYTPEEII
+17 SAKYTPEEII

-129 THSTA
+129 SNSTA

-151 RYGIDADAEPLGEA
+151 RYGIDADADPLGEA

-180 DSYRNDSA
+180 DFYRNDSA

-195 LLGLSKFMLEHQVAA
+195 LLGLSKLMLEHQVKAA
-210 SDIKTIGD
+210 DIEAIGN
-218 EMLERLQ
+218 EMLEKLQ
-225 ALAGSTNEDT
+225 LLGGSTNEDT
-235 RAVARA
+235 RAIARA
-241 MRQRNSLLPMVE
+241 MQQRNSLLPMVE
-253 AFMERR
+253 TFMERR

-274 ADIAQNFVDVGTL
+274 ADIAQNFEDVGAL
-287 ERGKFTVVLLDEY
+287 ERGKYTVVLLDEY

-311 SSLFGNSVSETGH
+311 SSLYGAGH

-337 TWRGASAGTMASFH
+337 TWRGASAGTMASFN
-351 KYFPKAAGQTGIEQF
+351 KYFPKVQGQTGVEQF

-371 FRNDKIILAAANTI
+371 FRNDTIILTAANAI
-385 SEQIKADGG
+385 SAQIKADGG

-403 NGAGEGEL
+403 IGAGAGEL
-411 AYGVYETVE
+411 AYGIYETVE
-420 TESQAIAEYFKAL
+420 TESQAIGEYFKEL
-433 WNPESNKSFAVLVRK
+433 WNPDDNKSFAVLVRK

-456 NALHEQG
+456 NALREQG

-492 PDSGSSLMRHLT
+492 PDAGSSLMRHLT

-517 LGTFSRE
+517 LGAFSRE
-524 RATAMH
+524 RAKAMH

-553 FSGSIIDALDEISSA
+553 FAGSIIDALDEITSA
-568 HKHTFSEVGYKRLVV
+568 KKSGFSDLGYQRLVT

-595 GGQITDLITEIENYL
+595 GGQITDLVTEIENYL
-610 TLESELTLREGSQ
+610 TLESEITLREGTQ
-623 SGRRHLDRFLDEA
+623 TGRRHLDRFLDEA
-636 AKFER
+636 SKFEP

-649 LDWLDI
+649 LDWLDV

-690 VAIPGLSEGTFPGV
+690 VAVPGLSEGTFPGV

-728 ELPHFTL
+728 ELPHFSL
-735 DGITKNSDAAKAIKE
+735 DGITKNSDASKAIKA
-750 FARQCVDHIKMREE
+750 FASECVDKIKMREE

-779 ICTTAWWRDGAN
+779 ICTTSWWRDGSKS
-791 WVSPSN
+791 VSPSN
-797 IFTLIATAAS
+797 IFTLIAGAAS
-807 ANGGRLISD
+807 AHGGRLISD
-816 VAAPDETCENPT
+816 IAAPEDGVENPT
-828 LENPQTAAWPR
+828 LENPLTAVWPR

-848 FDAAIER
+848 FDAAIEL
-855 VNASQVHPLVDSTD
+855 VNASEVHPLIDSQD
-869 AEVNSWIMD
+869 PEVNSWIMD
-878 ANSLITEQRNRASD
+878 AHSLITEQRKRALD
-892 VVTVALPTRLSTSTL
+892 VVEVALPSRMSTSTL

-939 HLWVEQQFTD
+939 HLWVERQFTD
-949 PATLFGEEY
+949 AATLFGDEY

-977 WLKSVYAN
+977 WLKSTFAN

-1001 VLVRGRI
+1001 VLIRGRI
-1008 DAVYKNP
+1008 DAIYS

-1033 RSAQVQ
+1033 KSAQVQ

-1057 VSAAFHYVPTGIT
+1057 ISAAFHYVPRGVT

-1082 IALISSVDEAQ
+1082 IKLINSIDQA

>member
-1 MMANTGN
+1 MTKAQ
-8 MPEALDVAG
+8 
-17 SKHAPEAKYTPEEII
+17 YTPEEII
-32 AKLQAHPK
+32 EKLQKK
-40 FGSQIKPITKHQ
+40 FGSEIKPITEHQ

-74 ETMSNRVLYLVANGF
+74 ETMSNRVLYLVANGL

-115 LRQLSQLP
+115 LRQLSQLE

-129 THSTA
+129 STSTA

-151 RYGIDADAEPLGEA
+151 RYGIDADADPLGEA

-195 LLGLSKFMLEHQVAA
+195 LLGLSKLMLEHQVKA
-210 SDIKTIGD
+210 SDIEAIGND
-218 EMLERLQ
+218 MLEKLQ
-225 ALAGSTNEDT
+225 LLAGNTNEDT

-241 MRQRNSLLPMVE
+241 MRQRNGLLPMVE

-274 ADIAQNFVDVGTL
+274 ADIAQNFEDVGTL
-287 ERGKFTVVLLDEY
+287 ERGKYTVVLLDEY

-311 SSLFGNSVSETGH
+311 SSLYGAGH

-337 TWRGASAGTMASFH
+337 TWRGASAGTMASFS
-351 KYFPKAAGQTGIEQF
+351 KYFPKAQGQTGTEEF
-366 SLPTT
+366 SLPRT

-385 SEQIKADGG
+385 SAEIKAAGG

-403 NGAGEGEL
+403 TGAGDGEL
-411 AYGVYETVE
+411 AYGIYETVE

-433 WNPESNKSFAVLVRK
+433 WKPEEKKSFAVLVRK
-448 RSQIASIE
+448 RSQIVSIE
-456 NALHEQG
+456 NALREQG

-492 PDSGSSLMRHLT
+492 PDAGSSLMRHLT
-504 GPRINLGPRDIAA
+504 GARINLGPRDIAA
-517 LGTFSRE
+517 LGAFSRE
-524 RATAMH
+524 RAKAMH

-553 FSGSIIDALDEISSA
+553 FSGSIIDALDEITSA
-568 HKHTFSEVGYKRLVV
+568 KKSGFSDLGYQRLVS

-595 GGQITDLITEIENYL
+595 GGQITDLVTEIENYL
-610 TLESELTLREGSQ
+610 TLESEITLREGSQ
-623 SGRRHLDRFLDEA
+623 TGRRHLDRFLDEA
-636 AKFER
+636 SKFER

-690 VAIPGLSEGTFPGV
+690 VAVPGLSEGTFPGV

-728 ELPHFTL
+728 ELPRFTL
-735 DGITKNSDAAKAIKE
+735 DGITKNSEAAKAIKE

-779 ICTTAWWRDGAN
+779 ICTTSWWRDGAN
-791 WVSPSN
+791 SVSPSN
-797 IFTLIATAAS
+797 IFTLISGAAS

-816 VAAPDETCENPT
+816 VAAPDDDAENPT
-828 LENPQTAAWPR
+828 LENPLTAIWPR

-848 FDAAIER
+848 FDAAIAL
-855 VNASQVHPLVDSTD
+855 VNASDVHPLVDSQD
-869 AEVNSWIMD
+869 EEVNSWIMD
-878 ANSLITEQRNRASD
+878 AHSLITEQRNRASD
-892 VVTVALPTRLSTSTL
+892 VVQVALPTRLSTSTL

-914 QELAL
+914 HELAL

-939 HLWVEQQFTD
+939 HLWVERQFTD
-949 PATLFGEEY
+949 AATLFGDEY

-977 WLKSVYAN
+977 WLKSSFAN

-1001 VLVRGRI
+1001 VLIRGRI
-1008 DAVYKNP
+1008 DAIYR

-1033 RSAQVQ
+1033 KSAQVQ

-1057 VSAAFHYVPTGIT
+1057 ISAAFHYVPTGVT

-1082 IALISSVDEAQ
+1082 IALITAVDLQQ

>member
-1 MMANTGN
+1 M
-8 MPEALDVAG
+8 
-17 SKHAPEAKYTPEEII
+17 SAKYTPEQII
-32 AKLQAHPK
+32 EKLQAHPK
-40 FGSQIKPITKHQ
+40 FGSQIKPITSHQ
-52 SAIISSGLEPAVVI
+52 SSIISSGLEPAVVI

-89 ATPDQILGLTFT
+89 ATPDQVLGLTFT

-115 LRQLSQLP
+115 LRQLSQLK
-123 EFKHIT
+123 EFEHIT
-129 THSTA
+129 STSTA

-151 RYGIDADAEPLGEA
+151 RYGIDADADPLGEA

-180 DSYRNDSA
+180 DSYRNDSE

-195 LLGLSKFMLEHQVAA
+195 LLGLSKLMLEHQVKAA
-210 SDIKTIGD
+210 DIEAIGND
-218 EMLERLQ
+218 MLGKLEL
-225 ALAGSTNEDT
+225 LAGSTNEDT

-241 MRQRNSLLPMVE
+241 MRQRNGLLPMVE

-274 ADIAQNFVDVGTL
+274 ADIAQNFQDVGTL
-287 ERGKFTVVLLDEY
+287 ERGKYTVVLLDEY

-311 SSLFGNSVSETGH
+311 SSLYGAGH

-337 TWRGASAGTMASFH
+337 TWRGASAGTMASFS
-351 KYFPKAAGQTGIEQF
+351 KYFPKAQGQTGREQF

-371 FRNDKIILAAANTI
+371 FRNDKIILAAANAI
-385 SEQIKADGG
+385 SAQIKADGG

-403 NGAGEGEL
+403 DDAGPGEL
-411 AYGVYETVE
+411 AYGIYETVE

-433 WNPESNKSFAVLVRK
+433 WNPEEKKTFAVLVRK
-448 RSQIASIE
+448 RSQIPSIE
-456 NALHEQG
+456 SALREQG

-492 PDSGSSLMRHLT
+492 PDAGSSLMRHLT

-517 LGTFSRE
+517 LGAFSRE
-524 RATAMH
+524 RAKLLH

-553 FSGSIIDALDEISSA
+553 FAGSIIDALDEITSA
-568 HKHTFSEVGYKRLVV
+568 KKGGFSDLGYQRLIS

-610 TLESELTLREGSQ
+610 TLESEITLREGTQ
-623 SGRRHLDRFLDEA
+623 TGRRHLDRFLDEA
-636 AKFER
+636 SKFEH
-641 SGGSVSAF
+641 SGGSLSAF

-683 KGAEWDV
+683 KGAEWHV
-690 VAIPGLSEGTFPGV
+690 VAVPGLSDGTFPGV

-728 ELPHFTL
+728 ELPRFTL
-735 DGITKNSDAAKAIKE
+735 DGITKNSDAAKAIKK
-750 FARQCVDHIKMREE
+750 FSLQCVDHIKMREE

-779 ICTTAWWRDGAN
+779 ICTASWWRDGAN
-791 WVSPSN
+791 SVSPSN
-797 IFTLIATAAS
+797 FFTLIAGAAS

-816 VAAPDETCENPT
+816 VAAPDDDAENPT
-828 LENPQTAAWPR
+828 LENPLTAIWPR
-839 DYLGDKRAQ
+839 DYLGDRRAQ
-848 FDAAIER
+848 FNAAIEL
-855 VNASQVHPLVDSTD
+855 VNASNVHPLVASQDL
-869 AEVNSWIMD
+869 EVNSWIMD
-878 ANSLITEQRNRASD
+878 AHSLITEQRNRGSD
-892 VVTVALPTRLSTSTL
+892 VVQVSLPTRLSTSTL

-939 HLWVEQQFTD
+939 HLWVERQFTEA
-949 PATLFGEEY
+949 ATLFGDEY
-958 LDYLDPLDDDSKLE
+958 LDYLDPLEDDSKLE

-977 WLKSVYAN
+977 WLKSSFAD

-1001 VLVRGRI
+1001 VLIRGRI
-1008 DAVYKNP
+1008 DAIYP

-1033 RSAQVQ
+1033 KSAQVQ

-1057 VSAAFHYVPTGIT
+1057 ISAAFHYVPTGVT

-1082 IALISSVDEAQ
+1082 IALISSIQQSE

>member
-1 MMANTGN
+1 M
-8 MPEALDVAG
+8 
-17 SKHAPEAKYTPEEII
+17 SAKYTPEEII

-129 THSTA
+129 STSTA

-151 RYGIDADAEPLGEA
+151 RYGIDADADPLGEA

-195 LLGLSKFMLEHQVAA
+195 LLGLSKLMLEHQVKAA
-210 SDIKTIGD
+210 DIEAIGN
-218 EMLERLQ
+218 EMLEKLQ
-225 ALAGSTNEDT
+225 LLGGSTNEDT

-241 MRQRNSLLPMVE
+241 MQQRNSLLPMVE
-253 AFMERR
+253 TFMERR

-274 ADIAQNFVDVGTL
+274 ADIAQNFEDVGAL
-287 ERGKFTVVLLDEY
+287 ERGKYTVVLLDEY

-311 SSLFGNSVSETGH
+311 SSLYGAGH

-351 KYFPKAAGQTGIEQF
+351 KYFPKAQGQTGIEQF

-371 FRNDKIILAAANTI
+371 FRNDTIILNAANAI
-385 SEQIKADGG
+385 SAQIKADGG

-403 NGAGEGEL
+403 DGAGAGEI
-411 AYGVYETVE
+411 AYGIYETVE
-420 TESQAIAEYFKAL
+420 TESQAIGEYFKAL
-433 WNPESNKSFAVLVRK
+433 WNPDDNKSFAVLVRK

-456 NALHEQG
+456 NALREQG

-492 PDSGSSLMRHLT
+492 PDAGSSLMRHLT

-524 RATAMH
+524 RAKAMH

-553 FSGSIIDALDEISSA
+553 FSGSIIDALDEITTAKKSG
-568 HKHTFSEVGYKRLVV
+568 FSDLGYQRLIT
-583 FAQDLRRLRSRA
+583 FAQELRRLRSRA
-595 GGQITDLITEIENYL
+595 GRQITDLVTEIENYL
-610 TLESELTLREGSQ
+610 TLESEITLREGTQ
-623 SGRRHLDRFLDEA
+623 TGRRHLDRFLDEA
-636 AKFER
+636 SKFER

-649 LDWLDI
+649 LDWLDV

-690 VAIPGLSEGTFPGV
+690 VAVPGLSEGTFPGV

-710 NWLKN
+710 NWPKN

-728 ELPHFTL
+728 ELPYFTL
-735 DGITKNSDAAKAIKE
+735 EGITKNSDASKAIKA
-750 FARQCVDHIKMREE
+750 FASECVDKIKMREE

-779 ICTTAWWRDGAN
+779 ICTTSWWRDGSKS
-791 WVSPSN
+791 VSPSN
-797 IFTLIATAAS
+797 IFTLIAGAAS
-807 ANGGRLISD
+807 AHGGRLISD
-816 VAAPDETCENPT
+816 IAAPEDGVENPT
-828 LENPQTAAWPR
+828 LENPLTAVWPR

-848 FDAAIER
+848 FDAAIEL
-855 VNASQVHPLVDSTD
+855 VNASDVHPLIDSQD
-869 AEVNSWIMD
+869 SEVNSWIMD
-878 ANSLITEQRNRASD
+878 AHSLITEQRKRAID
-892 VVTVALPTRLSTSTL
+892 VVEVALPSRMSTSTL

-939 HLWVEQQFTD
+939 HLWVERQFTD
-949 PATLFGEEY
+949 AATLFGDEY

-977 WLKSVYAN
+977 WLKSAFAN
-985 RTPARVEVP
+985 RTPVRVEVP

-1001 VLVRGRI
+1001 VLIRGRI
-1008 DAVYKNP
+1008 DAIYT

-1033 RSAQVQ
+1033 KSAQVQ

-1057 VSAAFHYVPTGIT
+1057 ISAAFHYVPTGVT

-1082 IALISSVDEAQ
+1082 IALISSIEQSELKPSK

>member
-1 MMANTGN
+1 M
-8 MPEALDVAG
+8 
-17 SKHAPEAKYTPEEII
+17 SEAKYSPEEII

-129 THSTA
+129 STSTA

-151 RYGIDADAEPLGEA
+151 RYGIDADADPLGEA

-195 LLGLSKFMLEHQVAA
+195 LLGLSKLMLEHQVKA
-210 SDIKTIGD
+210 SDIEAIGN
-218 EMLERLQ
+218 EILEKLQ
-225 ALAGSTNEDT
+225 LLAGSTNEDT

-274 ADIAQNFVDVGTL
+274 ADIAENFEDVGAL
-287 ERGKFTVVLLDEY
+287 ERGKYTVVLLDEY

-311 SSLFGNSVSETGH
+311 SSLYGAGH

-385 SEQIKADGG
+385 SAEIKAAGG
-394 QQVVELEAR
+394 QKVVELEAR

-420 TESQAIAEYFKAL
+420 TESQAIAEYFKTL
-433 WNPESNKSFAVLVRK
+433 WNPADNKSFAVLVRK
-448 RSQIASIE
+448 RSQITSIE
-456 NALHEQG
+456 NALREHG

-492 PDSGSSLMRHLT
+492 PDAGSSLMRHLT

-517 LGTFSRE
+517 LGAFSRE
-524 RATAMH
+524 RAKAMH
-530 ADSKSFIKKIAAG
+530 TDSKSFIKKIAAG

-553 FSGSIIDALDEISSA
+553 FAGSIIDALDEITAAKKSS
-568 HKHTFSEVGYKRLVV
+568 FSDLGYQRLLV

-595 GGQITDLITEIENYL
+595 GGQITDLVTEIENYL
-610 TLESELTLREGSQ
+610 TLESEITLREGSQ
-623 SGRRHLDRFLDEA
+623 TGRRHLDRFLDEA
-636 AKFER
+636 SKFER

-649 LDWLDI
+649 LDWLDV

-690 VAIPGLSEGTFPGV
+690 VAVPGLSEGTFPGV
-704 NRSDPD
+704 NKSDPD

-735 DGITKNSDAAKAIKE
+735 DGVTKNSEAGKMIRE
-750 FARQCVDHIKMREE
+750 FGTQCVDRIKMREE

-779 ICTTAWWRDGAN
+779 LCTTAWWRDGAKA
-791 WVSPSN
+791 VSPSQ
-797 IFTLIATAAS
+797 IFNLIAGSAS

-816 VAAPDETCENPT
+816 VAAPEDDVENPS
-828 LENPQTAAWPR
+828 LENPVTAVWPR

-848 FDAAIER
+848 FDAAIQL
-855 VNASQVHPLVDSTD
+855 VHSSDVHPLIDSQD

-878 ANSLITEQRNRASD
+878 AHSLITEQRNRASD
-892 VVTVALPTRLSTSTL
+892 GVEVALPSRMSTSTL
-907 VALHENP
+907 VALHEDP
-914 QELAL
+914 AELAL

-939 HLWVEQQFTD
+939 HLWVERQFTD
-949 PATLFGEEY
+949 AATLFGDEY

-977 WLKSVYAN
+977 WLKSEFAN

-994 FETTIAG
+994 FETTIGG
-1001 VLVRGRI
+1001 VLIRGRI
-1008 DAVYKNP
+1008 DAIYA

-1033 RSAQVQ
+1033 KSAQVQ

-1057 VSAAFHYVPTGIT
+1057 ISAAFHYVPTGIT

-1082 IALISSVDEAQ
+1082 IALIGSVGTLTE

>member
-1 MMANTGN
+1 MT
-8 MPEALDVAG
+8 D
-17 SKHAPEAKYTPEEII
+17 AKYTPEEII
-32 AKLQAHPK
+32 AKLQSHPK

-129 THSTA
+129 SNSTA

-180 DSYRNDSA
+180 DSYRNNSA

-195 LLGLSKFMLEHQVAA
+195 LLGLSKLMLEHQVKA
-210 SDIKTIGD
+210 SDIEAIGN
-218 EMLERLQ
+218 EMLEKLQ
-225 ALAGSTNEDT
+225 MLGGGTNEDT

-241 MRQRNSLLPMVE
+241 MQQRNSLLPMVE
-253 AFMERR
+253 SFMQRR

-274 ADIAQNFVDVGTL
+274 ADIAQNFEDVGTL
-287 ERGKFTVVLLDEY
+287 ERGKYTVVLLDEY

-311 SSLFGNSVSETGH
+311 SSLYGAGH

-351 KYFPKAAGQTGIEQF
+351 KYFPKAQGKTGIEQF

-371 FRNDKIILAAANTI
+371 FRNDTIILTAANAI
-385 SEQIKADGG
+385 SAQIKADGG

-403 NGAGEGEL
+403 DGAGAGEL
-411 AYGVYETVE
+411 AYGIYETVE
-420 TESQAIAEYFKAL
+420 TESQAIAEYFKEL
-433 WNPESNKSFAVLVRK
+433 WNPADNKSFAVLVRK
-448 RSQIASIE
+448 RSQITSIE
-456 NALHEQG
+456 NALREQG

-492 PDSGSSLMRHLT
+492 PDAGSSLMRHLT

-517 LGTFSRE
+517 LGGFSRE
-524 RATAMH
+524 RAKAMH

-553 FSGSIIDALDEISSA
+553 FAGSIIDALDEIASA
-568 HKHTFSEVGYKRLVV
+568 KKSGFSDVGYQRLVT

-595 GGQITDLITEIENYL
+595 GGQITDLVTEIENYL
-610 TLESELTLREGSQ
+610 TLESEITLREGSQ
-623 SGRRHLDRFLDEA
+623 TGRRHLDRFLDEA
-636 AKFER
+636 SKFER

-649 LDWLDI
+649 LDWLDV

-690 VAIPGLSEGTFPGV
+690 VAVPGLSEGTFPGV
-704 NRSDPD
+704 NKSDPD

-728 ELPHFTL
+728 ELPHFSL
-735 DGITKNSDAAKAIKE
+735 DGIIKNSDASKAIKA
-750 FARQCVDHIKMREE
+750 FASQCVDQIKMREE

-779 ICTTAWWRDGAN
+779 ICTTSWWRDGSRS
-791 WVSPSN
+791 VSPSN
-797 IFTLIATAAS
+797 IFTLIAGAAS

-816 VAAPDETCENPT
+816 VAPPEDGVENPT
-828 LENPQTAAWPR
+828 LENPQMAIWPR

-848 FDAAIER
+848 FDAAIEL
-855 VNASQVHPLVDSTD
+855 VNQSEVHPLIDSKD
-869 AEVNSWIMD
+869 FEVNSWIMD
-878 ANSLITEQRNRASD
+878 AHSLITEQRKRAID
-892 VVTVALPTRLSTSTL
+892 LVEVALPTRLSTSTL

-939 HLWVEQQFTD
+939 HLWVERQFTD
-949 PATLFGEEY
+949 AATLFGDEY

-977 WLKSVYAN
+977 WLKSGFAN

-1001 VLVRGRI
+1001 VLIRGRI
-1008 DAVYKNP
+1008 DAIYS

-1033 RSAQVQ
+1033 KSAQVQ

-1057 VSAAFHYVPTGIT
+1057 ISAAFHYVPTGVT

-1082 IALISSVDEAQ
+1082 ISLISNVQTQAI

>member
-1 MMANTGN
+1 MTKAQ
-8 MPEALDVAG
+8 
-17 SKHAPEAKYTPEEII
+17 YTPEEII
-32 AKLQAHPK
+32 EKLQKK
-40 FGSQIKPITKHQ
+40 FGSEIKPITEHQ

-74 ETMSNRVLYLVANGF
+74 ETMSNRVLYLVANGL

-115 LRQLSQLP
+115 LRQLSQLD

-129 THSTA
+129 STSTA

-151 RYGIDADAEPLGEA
+151 RYGIDADADPLGEA
-165 AIWQIASDVVRNWSD
+165 VIWQIASDVVRNWSD

-195 LLGLSKFMLEHQVAA
+195 LLGLSKLMLEHQVKA
-210 SDIKTIGD
+210 SDIEAIGND
-218 EMLERLQ
+218 MLEKLQ
-225 ALAGSTNEDT
+225 MLAGSTNEDT

-241 MRQRNSLLPMVE
+241 MRQRNGLLPMVE
-253 AFMERR
+253 IFMERR

-274 ADIAQNFVDVGTL
+274 ADIAQNFEDVGSL
-287 ERGKFTVVLLDEY
+287 ERGKYTVVLLDEY

-311 SSLFGNSVSETGH
+311 SSLYGAGH

-337 TWRGASAGTMASFH
+337 TWRGASAGTMASFS
-351 KYFPKAAGQTGIEQF
+351 KYFPKAQGQTGTEEF
-366 SLPTT
+366 SLPRT

-385 SEQIKADGG
+385 SAEIKAAGG

-403 NGAGEGEL
+403 TGAGDGEL
-411 AYGVYETVE
+411 AYGIYETVE
-420 TESQAIAEYFKAL
+420 AESQAIAEYFKNL
-433 WNPESNKSFAVLVRK
+433 WNPEEKKSFAVLVRK
-448 RSQIASIE
+448 RSQITSIE
-456 NALHEQG
+456 NALREQG

-492 PDSGSSLMRHLT
+492 PDAGSSLMRHLT
-504 GPRINLGPRDIAA
+504 GARINLGPRDIAA
-517 LGTFSRE
+517 LGAFSRE
-524 RATAMH
+524 RAKAMH

-553 FSGSIIDALDEISSA
+553 FSGSIIDALDEITSA
-568 HKHTFSEVGYKRLVV
+568 KKSGFSDLGYQRLVT

-595 GGQITDLITEIENYL
+595 GGQITDLVTEIENYL
-610 TLESELTLREGSQ
+610 TLESEITLREGSQ
-623 SGRRHLDRFLDEA
+623 TGRRHLDRFLDEA
-636 AKFER
+636 SKFER

-690 VAIPGLSEGTFPGV
+690 VAVPGLCEGTFPGV

-728 ELPHFTL
+728 ELPRFTL
-735 DGITKNSDAAKAIKE
+735 DGITKNSEAAKAIKE

-779 ICTTAWWRDGAN
+779 ICTTSWWRDGAN
-791 WVSPSN
+791 SVSPSN
-797 IFTLIATAAS
+797 IFTLISGAAS

-816 VAAPDETCENPT
+816 VAAPDDDAENPT
-828 LENPQTAAWPR
+828 LENPLTAIWPR

-848 FDAAIER
+848 FDAAIAL
-855 VNASQVHPLVDSTD
+855 VNASDVHPLVDSQD
-869 AEVNSWIMD
+869 EEVNSWIMD
-878 ANSLITEQRNRASD
+878 AHSLITEQRNRSSD
-892 VVTVALPTRLSTSTL
+892 VVQVALPTRLSTSTL

-939 HLWVEQQFTD
+939 HLWVERQFTD
-949 PATLFGEEY
+949 AATLFGDEY

-977 WLKSVYAN
+977 WLKSSFAN

-1001 VLVRGRI
+1001 VLIRGRI
-1008 DAVYKNP
+1008 DAIYR

-1033 RSAQVQ
+1033 KSAQVQ

-1057 VSAAFHYVPTGIT
+1057 ISAAFHYVPTGVT

-1082 IALISSVDEAQ
+1082 IALITAVDLEQ

>member
-1 MMANTGN
+1 MTDAQ
-8 MPEALDVAG
+8 
-17 SKHAPEAKYTPEEII
+17 YTPEEII

-129 THSTA
+129 SSSTS

-151 RYGIDADAEPLGEA
+151 RYGIDADADPLGEA

-195 LLGLSKFMLEHQVAA
+195 LLGLSKFMLEHQVKAA
-210 SDIKTIGD
+210 DIEAID
-218 EMLERLQ
+218 NEMLERLQ
-225 ALAGSTNEDT
+225 LLGGSTNEDT

-259 KAAGELSFDDQMSLA
+259 KASGELSFDDQMSLA
-274 ADIAQNFVDVGTL
+274 ADIAQNFDDVGTL
-287 ERGKFTVVLLDEY
+287 ERGKYTVVLLDEY

-311 SSLFGNSVSETGH
+311 SSLYGAGH

-351 KYFPKAAGQTGIEQF
+351 KYFPKADGQTGTEQF

-371 FRNDKIILAAANTI
+371 FRNDAIILAAANAI
-385 SEQIKADGG
+385 SAQIKADGG

-403 NGAGEGEL
+403 NGAGAGEL
-411 AYGVYETVE
+411 AYGIYETVE
-420 TESQAIAEYFKAL
+420 TESQAIAEYFKEL
-433 WNPESNKSFAVLVRK
+433 WNPDAGKSFAVLVRK
-448 RSQIASIE
+448 RSQIPSIE
-456 NALHEQG
+456 NALREQE

-492 PDSGSSLMRHLT
+492 PDAGSSLMRHLT

-517 LGTFSRE
+517 LGAFSRE
-524 RATAMH
+524 RAKAMH

-553 FSGSIIDALDEISSA
+553 FAGSIIDALDEITTA
-568 HKHTFSEVGYKRLVV
+568 KKNGFSDLGYQRLVA

-595 GGQITDLITEIENYL
+595 GGQITDLVTEIENYL
-610 TLESELTLREGSQ
+610 TLESEITLREGTQ
-623 SGRRHLDRFLDEA
+623 TGRRHLDRFLDEA
-636 AKFER
+636 SKFER

-649 LDWLDI
+649 LDWLDV

-690 VAIPGLSEGTFPGV
+690 VAVPGLSEGTFPGV

-728 ELPHFTL
+728 ELPVFTL
-735 DGITKNSDAAKAIKE
+735 DGISKNSEAAKAIKE

-779 ICTTAWWRDGAN
+779 LCTTSWWRDGSN
-791 WVSPSN
+791 SVSPSQ
-797 IFTLIATAAS
+797 IFTLIAGAAS
-807 ANGGRLISD
+807 AHGGRLISD
-816 VAAPDETCENPT
+816 CAAPDDDAENPT
-828 LENPQTAAWPR
+828 LENPQTAIWPR
-839 DYLGDKRAQ
+839 DYLGVKRAQ
-848 FDAAIER
+848 FDAAIAL
-855 VNASQVHPLVDSTD
+855 VNSSDVHPLIDSKD
-869 AEVNSWIMD
+869 AKVNSWIMD
-878 ANSLITEQRNRASD
+878 AHSLITEQRNRALD
-892 VVTVALPTRLSTSTL
+892 VVSVPLPTRLSTSTL
-907 VALHENP
+907 VALHENL

-939 HLWVEQQFTD
+939 HLWVEGQFTEA
-949 PATLFGEEY
+949 ATLFGDEY

-977 WLKSVYAN
+977 WLQSSFAN

-1001 VLVRGRI
+1001 VLIRGRI
-1008 DAVYKNP
+1008 DAIYA

-1033 RSAQVQ
+1033 KSAQVQ

-1044 LAWAKLSGCDISK
+1044 LAWAKLSGCEISK
-1057 VSAAFHYVPTGIT
+1057 ISAAFHYVPTGVT

-1082 IALISSVDEAQ
+1082 VTLVSSIDQA

>member
-1 MMANTGN
+1 M
-8 MPEALDVAG
+8 
-17 SKHAPEAKYTPEEII
+17 SAKYTPEEII

-129 THSTA
+129 STSTA

-151 RYGIDADAEPLGEA
+151 RYGIDADADPLGEA

-195 LLGLSKFMLEHQVAA
+195 LLGLSKLMLEHQVKA
-210 SDIKTIGD
+210 SDIEAIGN
-218 EMLERLQ
+218 EMLEKLQ
-225 ALAGSTNEDT
+225 LLGGSTNEDT

-241 MRQRNSLLPMVE
+241 MQQRNSLLPMVE
-253 AFMERR
+253 TFMERR

-274 ADIAQNFVDVGTL
+274 ADIAQNFEDVGAL
-287 ERGKFTVVLLDEY
+287 ERGKYTVVLLDEY

-311 SSLFGNSVSETGH
+311 FSLYGAGH

-351 KYFPKAAGQTGIEQF
+351 KYFPKAQGQTGIEQF

-371 FRNDKIILAAANTI
+371 FRNDTIILNAANAI
-385 SEQIKADGG
+385 SAQIKADGG

-403 NGAGEGEL
+403 TGAGAGEL
-411 AYGVYETVE
+411 AYGIYETVE
-420 TESQAIAEYFKAL
+420 TESQAIGEYFKAL
-433 WNPESNKSFAVLVRK
+433 WNPDDNKSFAVLVRK

-456 NALHEQG
+456 NALREQG

-492 PDSGSSLMRHLT
+492 PDAGSSLMRHLT

-517 LGTFSRE
+517 LGGFSRE
-524 RATAMH
+524 RAKAMH

-553 FSGSIIDALDEISSA
+553 FSGSIIDALDEITTA
-568 HKHTFSEVGYKRLVV
+568 KKNGFSDLGYQRLVT

-595 GGQITDLITEIENYL
+595 GGQITDLVTEIENYL
-610 TLESELTLREGSQ
+610 TLESEITLREGSQ
-623 SGRRHLDRFLDEA
+623 TGRRHLDRFLDEA
-636 AKFER
+636 SKFER

-649 LDWLDI
+649 LDWLDV

-690 VAIPGLSEGTFPGV
+690 VAVPGLSEGTFPGV

-728 ELPHFTL
+728 ELPYFTL
-735 DGITKNSDAAKAIKE
+735 DGITKNSDASKAIKA
-750 FARQCVDHIKMREE
+750 FASECVDKIKMREE
-764 MRLAYVAVT
+764 MRLAYVAIT

-779 ICTTAWWRDGAN
+779 ICTTSWWRDGSKS
-791 WVSPSN
+791 VSPSN
-797 IFTLIATAAS
+797 IFTLIAGAAS
-807 ANGGRLISD
+807 AHGGRLISD
-816 VAAPDETCENPT
+816 IAAPEDGVENPT
-828 LENPQTAAWPR
+828 LENPQTAVWPR
-839 DYLGDKRAQ
+839 DYLGNKRAQ
-848 FDAAIER
+848 FDAAIEL
-855 VNASQVHPLVDSTD
+855 VNASDVHSLIDSND
-869 AEVNSWIMD
+869 SEVNSWIMD
-878 ANSLITEQRNRASD
+878 AHSLITEQRKRAID
-892 VVTVALPTRLSTSTL
+892 VVEVALPTRLSTSTL

-939 HLWVEQQFTD
+939 HLWVERQFTD
-949 PATLFGEEY
+949 AATLFGDEY

-977 WLKSVYAN
+977 WLKSTFAN

-1001 VLVRGRI
+1001 VLIRGRI
-1008 DAVYKNP
+1008 DAIYA

-1033 RSAQVQ
+1033 KSAQVQ

-1044 LAWAKLSGCDISK
+1044 LAWAKLSGCDITK
-1057 VSAAFHYVPTGIT
+1057 VSAAFYYVPSGVT

-1082 IALISSVDEAQ
+1082 IALISSVDPAS

>member
-1 MMANTGN
+1 M
-8 MPEALDVAG
+8 
-17 SKHAPEAKYTPEEII
+17 SAKYTPEEII

-129 THSTA
+129 STSTA

-151 RYGIDADAEPLGEA
+151 RYGIDADADPLGEA

-195 LLGLSKFMLEHQVAA
+195 LLGLSKLMLEHQVKAA
-210 SDIKTIGD
+210 DIEAIGN
-218 EMLERLQ
+218 EMLEKLQ
-225 ALAGSTNEDT
+225 LLGGSTNEDT

-241 MRQRNSLLPMVE
+241 MQQRNSLLPMVE
-253 AFMERR
+253 TFMERR

-274 ADIAQNFVDVGTL
+274 ADIAQNFEDVGAL
-287 ERGKFTVVLLDEY
+287 ERGKYTVVLLDEY

-311 SSLFGNSVSETGH
+311 SSLYGAGH

-351 KYFPKAAGQTGIEQF
+351 KYFPKAQGQTGIEQF

-371 FRNDKIILAAANTI
+371 FRNDTIILNAANAI
-385 SEQIKADGG
+385 SAQIKADGG

-403 NGAGEGEL
+403 DGAGAGEL
-411 AYGVYETVE
+411 AYGIYETVE
-420 TESQAIAEYFKAL
+420 TESQAIGEYFKAL
-433 WNPESNKSFAVLVRK
+433 WNPEDNKSFAVLVRK

-456 NALHEQG
+456 NALREQG

-492 PDSGSSLMRHLT
+492 PDAGSSLMRHLT

-517 LGTFSRE
+517 LGGFSRE
-524 RATAMH
+524 RAKAMH

-553 FSGSIIDALDEISSA
+553 FSGSIIDALDEITTA
-568 HKHTFSEVGYKRLVV
+568 KKNGFSDLGYQRLVT

-595 GGQITDLITEIENYL
+595 GGQITDLVTEIENYL
-610 TLESELTLREGSQ
+610 TLESEITLREGSQ
-623 SGRRHLDRFLDEA
+623 TGRRHLDRFLDEA
-636 AKFER
+636 SKFER

-649 LDWLDI
+649 LDWLDV

-690 VAIPGLSEGTFPGV
+690 VAVPGLSEGTFPGV

-728 ELPHFTL
+728 ELPCFTL
-735 DGITKNSDAAKAIKE
+735 DGITKNSDASKAIKA
-750 FARQCVDHIKMREE
+750 FASECVDKIKMREE

-779 ICTTAWWRDGAN
+779 ICTTSWWRDGSKS
-791 WVSPSN
+791 VSPSN
-797 IFTLIATAAS
+797 IFTLIAGAAS
-807 ANGGRLISD
+807 ARGGRLISD
-816 VAAPDETCENPT
+816 IAAPEDGVENPT
-828 LENPQTAAWPR
+828 LENPLTAMWPR

-848 FDAAIER
+848 FDAAIEL
-855 VNASQVHPLVDSTD
+855 VNASEVHPLIDSQD
-869 AEVNSWIMD
+869 SEVNSWIMD
-878 ANSLITEQRNRASD
+878 AHSLITEQRKRAID
-892 VVTVALPTRLSTSTL
+892 VVEVALPTRLSTSTL

-939 HLWVEQQFTD
+939 HLWVERQFTD
-949 PATLFGEEY
+949 AATLFGDEY

-977 WLKSVYAN
+977 WLKSTFAN
-985 RTPARVEVP
+985 RIPARVEVP

-1001 VLVRGRI
+1001 VLIRGRI
-1008 DAVYKNP
+1008 DAIYA

-1033 RSAQVQ
+1033 KSAQVQ

-1057 VSAAFHYVPTGIT
+1057 ISAAFHYVPTGVT

-1082 IALISSVDEAQ
+1082 IKLISSLDQA

>member
-1 MMANTGN
+1 MTKAQ
-8 MPEALDVAG
+8 
-17 SKHAPEAKYTPEEII
+17 YTPEEII
-32 AKLQAHPK
+32 EKLQKK
-40 FGSQIKPITKHQ
+40 FGSEIKPITEHQ

-74 ETMSNRVLYLVANGF
+74 ETMSNRVLYLVANGL

-115 LRQLSQLP
+115 LRQLSQLE

-129 THSTA
+129 STSTA

-151 RYGIDADAEPLGEA
+151 RYGIDADADPLGEA

-195 LLGLSKFMLEHQVAA
+195 LLGLSKLMLEHQVKA
-210 SDIKTIGD
+210 SDIEAIGND
-218 EMLERLQ
+218 MLEKLQ
-225 ALAGSTNEDT
+225 MLAGSTNEDT

-241 MRQRNSLLPMVE
+241 MRQRNGLLPMVE

-274 ADIAQNFVDVGTL
+274 ADIAQNFEDVGTL
-287 ERGKFTVVLLDEY
+287 ERGKYTVVLLDEY

-311 SSLFGNSVSETGH
+311 SSLYGAGH

-337 TWRGASAGTMASFH
+337 TWRGASAGTMASFS
-351 KYFPKAAGQTGIEQF
+351 KYFPKAQGQTGTEEF
-366 SLPTT
+366 SLPRT

-385 SEQIKADGG
+385 SAEIKAAGG

-403 NGAGEGEL
+403 TGAGDGEL
-411 AYGVYETVE
+411 AYGIYETVE

-433 WNPESNKSFAVLVRK
+433 WKPEEKKSFAVLVRK
-448 RSQIASIE
+448 RSQIVSIE
-456 NALHEQG
+456 NALREQG

-492 PDSGSSLMRHLT
+492 PDAGSSLMRHLT
-504 GPRINLGPRDIAA
+504 GARINLGPRDIAA
-517 LGTFSRE
+517 LGAFSRE
-524 RATAMH
+524 RAKAMH

-553 FSGSIIDALDEISSA
+553 FSGSIIDALDEITSA
-568 HKHTFSEVGYKRLVV
+568 KKSGFSDLGYQRLVT

-595 GGQITDLITEIENYL
+595 GGQITDLVTEIENYL
-610 TLESELTLREGSQ
+610 TLESEITLREGSQ
-623 SGRRHLDRFLDEA
+623 TGRRHLDRFLDEA
-636 AKFER
+636 SKFER

-690 VAIPGLSEGTFPGV
+690 VAVPGLCEGTFPGV

-728 ELPHFTL
+728 ELPRFTL
-735 DGITKNSDAAKAIKE
+735 DGITKNSEAAKAIKE

-779 ICTTAWWRDGAN
+779 ICTTSWWRDGAN
-791 WVSPSN
+791 SVSPSN
-797 IFTLIATAAS
+797 IFTLIAGAAS

-816 VAAPDETCENPT
+816 VAAPDDDAENPT
-828 LENPQTAAWPR
+828 LENPLTAIWPR

-848 FDAAIER
+848 FDAAIAL
-855 VNASQVHPLVDSTD
+855 VNASDVHPLVDSQD
-869 AEVNSWIMD
+869 EEVNSWIMD
-878 ANSLITEQRNRASD
+878 AHSLITEQRNRASD
-892 VVTVALPTRLSTSTL
+892 VVQVALPTRLSTSTL

-939 HLWVEQQFTD
+939 HLWVERQFTD
-949 PATLFGEEY
+949 AATLFGDEY

-977 WLKSVYAN
+977 WLKSSFAN

-1001 VLVRGRI
+1001 VLIRGRI
-1008 DAVYKNP
+1008 DAIYR

-1033 RSAQVQ
+1033 KSAQVQ

-1057 VSAAFHYVPTGIT
+1057 ISAAFHYVPTGVT

-1082 IALISSVDEAQ
+1082 IALITAVDLEQWLD

>member
-1 MMANTGN
+1 MTKAQY
-8 MPEALDVAG
+8 A
-17 SKHAPEAKYTPEEII
+17 PEEII
-32 AKLQAHPK
+32 AKLQK
-40 FGSQIKPITKHQ
+40 EFGSEIKPITKHQ

-115 LRQLSQLP
+115 LRQLSKLK
-123 EFKHIT
+123 EFEHIT
-129 THSTA
+129 KTSTS

-151 RYGIDADAEPLGEA
+151 RYGIDADADPLGEA

-195 LLGLSKFMLEHQVAA
+195 LLGLSKFMLEHQVKA
-210 SDIKTIGD
+210 SDIEAIGN
-218 EMLERLQ
+218 EMLEKLQ
-225 ALAGSTNEDT
+225 LLGGSTNEDT

-241 MRQRNSLLPMVE
+241 MRQRNGLLPMVE

-274 ADIAQNFVDVGTL
+274 ADIAQNFEDVGTL
-287 ERGKFTVVLLDEY
+287 ERGKYTVVLLDEY

-311 SSLFGNSVSETGH
+311 SALYGAGH

-337 TWRGASAGTMASFH
+337 TWRGASAGTMASFD
-351 KYFPKAAGQTGIEQF
+351 KYFPKAQGQTGVEQF

-371 FRNDKIILAAANTI
+371 FRNDKIILAAANSI
-385 SEQIKADGG
+385 SAQIKADGG

-403 NGAGEGEL
+403 DDAEAGEL
-411 AYGVYETVE
+411 AYGIYETVE

-433 WNPESNKSFAVLVRK
+433 WNPEEKKTFAVLVRK
-448 RSQIASIE
+448 RSQIPSIE
-456 NALHEQG
+456 SALREQG

-492 PDSGSSLMRHLT
+492 PDAGSSLMRHLT

-517 LGTFSRE
+517 LGGFSRE
-524 RATAMH
+524 RAKAMH

-553 FSGSIIDALDEISSA
+553 FSGSIIDALDEITSA
-568 HKHTFSEVGYKRLVV
+568 KKSGFSDLGYQRLVT
-583 FAQDLRRLRSRA
+583 FAHDLRRLRSRA

-610 TLESELTLREGSQ
+610 TLESEITLREGTQ
-623 SGRRHLDRFLDEA
+623 TGRRHLDRFLDEA
-636 AKFER
+636 SKFER

-683 KGAEWDV
+683 KGAEWHV
-690 VAIPGLSEGTFPGV
+690 VAVPGLSEGTFPGV

-728 ELPHFTL
+728 ELPRFTL

-779 ICTTAWWRDGAN
+779 ICTASWWRDGAN
-791 WVSPSN
+791 SVSPSSF
-797 IFTLIATAAS
+797 FTLIAESAS

-816 VAAPDETCENPT
+816 VAAPEDGTENPT
-828 LENPQTAAWPR
+828 LENPQTAVWPR

-848 FDAAIER
+848 FDAAIEL
-855 VNASQVHPLVDSTD
+855 VNASSVHPLIDSQD
-869 AEVNSWIMD
+869 SEVNSWIMD
-878 ANSLITEQRNRASD
+878 AHSLITEQRNRASD
-892 VVTVALPTRLSTSTL
+892 VVEVALPTRLSTSTL

-939 HLWVEQQFTD
+939 HLWVERQFTEA
-949 PATLFGEEY
+949 ATLFGDEY

-977 WLKSVYAN
+977 WLKSSFAN

-1001 VLVRGRI
+1001 VLIRGRI
-1008 DAVYKNP
+1008 DAVYP

-1033 RSAQVQ
+1033 KSAQVQ

-1057 VSAAFHYVPTGIT
+1057 ISAAFHYVPTGVT

-1082 IALISSVDEAQ
+1082 VNLISSIDQA

>member
-1 MMANTGN
+1 MT
-8 MPEALDVAG
+8 D
-17 SKHAPEAKYTPEEII
+17 AKYTPEEII

-123 EFKHIT
+123 EFKHIVST
-129 THSTA
+129 STA

-151 RYGIDADAEPLGEA
+151 RYGIDADADPLGEA

-195 LLGLSKFMLEHQVAA
+195 LLGLSKFMLEHQVKAA
-210 SDIKTIGD
+210 DIEAID
-218 EMLERLQ
+218 NQMLERLQ
-225 ALAGSTNEDT
+225 HLSGSTNEDT

-259 KAAGELSFDDQMSLA
+259 KASGELSFDDQMSLA
-274 ADIAQNFVDVGTL
+274 ADIAQNFEDVGSL
-287 ERGKFTVVLLDEY
+287 ERGKYTVVLLDEY

-311 SSLFGNSVSETGH
+311 SSLYGEGH

-351 KYFPKAAGQTGIEQF
+351 KYFPKAVGQTGTEQF

-371 FRNDKIILAAANTI
+371 FRNDKIILAAANSI
-385 SEQIKADGG
+385 SAQIKADGG

-403 NGAGEGEL
+403 TGAGDGVL
-411 AYGVYETVE
+411 AYGIYETVE
-420 TESQAIAEYFKAL
+420 TESQAIAEYCKEL
-433 WNPESNKSFAVLVRK
+433 WNPEAGKSFAVLVRK
-448 RSQIASIE
+448 RSQIPSIE
-456 NALHEQG
+456 NALREQG

-482 VVTLMKIITD
+482 VVTLMKIIID
-492 PDSGSSLMRHLT
+492 PDAGSSLMRHLT

-517 LGTFSRE
+517 LGGFSRE
-524 RATAMH
+524 RAKAMH

-553 FSGSIIDALDEISSA
+553 FAGSIIDALDEIA
-568 HKHTFSEVGYKRLVV
+568 TAKKNGFSDLGYQRLVA
-583 FAQDLRRLRSRA
+583 FAHDLRRLRSRA
-595 GGQITDLITEIENYL
+595 GGQITDLVTEIENYL
-610 TLESELTLREGSQ
+610 TLESEITLREGSQ
-623 SGRRHLDRFLDEA
+623 TGRRHLDRFLDEA
-636 AKFER
+636 SKFER

-649 LDWLDI
+649 LDWLDV

-690 VAIPGLSEGTFPGV
+690 VAVPGLSEGTFPGV

-728 ELPHFTL
+728 ELPVFTL
-735 DGITKNSDAAKAIKE
+735 DGISKNSEAAKAIKE

-779 ICTTAWWRDGAN
+779 LCTTSWWRDGAN
-791 WVSPSN
+791 SVSPSQ
-797 IFTLIATAAS
+797 IFTLIAGAAS
-807 ANGGRLISD
+807 ANGGHLISD
-816 VAAPDETCENPT
+816 CVAPEDGVENPT
-828 LENPQTAAWPR
+828 LENPQTAMWPR

-848 FDAAIER
+848 FDAAIAL
-855 VNASQVHPLVDSTD
+855 VNSSDVHPLIDSKD

-878 ANSLITEQRNRASD
+878 AHSLITEQRNRALD
-892 VVTVALPTRLSTSTL
+892 VVSVPLPTRLSTSTL

-939 HLWVEQQFTD
+939 HLWVERQFTD
-949 PATLFGEEY
+949 AATLFGDEY

-972 DLKAA
+972 DLKAT
-977 WLKSVYAN
+977 WLKSSFAN

-1001 VLVRGRI
+1001 VLIRGRI
-1008 DAVYKNP
+1008 DAIYA

-1033 RSAQVQ
+1033 KSAQVQ

-1057 VSAAFHYVPTGIT
+1057 ISAAFHYVPTGVT

-1082 IALISSVDEAQ
+1082 VALISSVDATQ

>member
-1 MMANTGN
+1 MT
-8 MPEALDVAG
+8 D
-17 SKHAPEAKYTPEEII
+17 AKYTPEQII

-129 THSTA
+129 STSTA

-195 LLGLSKFMLEHQVAA
+195 LLGLSKLMLEHQVKAA
-210 SDIKTIGD
+210 DIESIGN
-218 EMLERLQ
+218 EMLERLE
-225 ALAGSTNEDT
+225 ALGGDTNDET
-235 RAVARA
+235 RKGARA

-274 ADIAQNFVDVGTL
+274 ADIAQNFEDVGVL
-287 ERGKFTVVLLDEY
+287 ERGKYKVVLLDEY

-311 SSLFGNSVSETGH
+311 SSLYGAGH

-351 KYFPKAAGQTGIEQF
+351 KYFPKAPGQTGIEQF

-371 FRNDKIILAAANTI
+371 FRNDAIILAAANSI
-385 SEQIKADGG
+385 SAQIKADGG

-403 NGAGEGEL
+403 NGAGAGEL
-411 AYGVYETVE
+411 CYGIYETVE

-433 WNPESNKSFAVLVRK
+433 WNPAEGKSFAVLVRK
-448 RSQIASIE
+448 RSQIPSIE
-456 NALHEQG
+456 NALREQG

-492 PDSGSSLMRHLT
+492 PDAGSSLMRHLT

-517 LGTFSRE
+517 LGAFSRE
-524 RATAMH
+524 RAKAMH

-543 NPDQLEADDQ
+543 NPEQLEADDQ
-553 FSGSIIDALDEISSA
+553 FAGSIIDALDEIVSA
-568 HKHTFSEVGYKRLVV
+568 KKSGFSDLGYQRLLT

-595 GGQITDLITEIENYL
+595 GGQITDLISEIENYL
-610 TLESELTLREGSQ
+610 TLESEITLREGSQ
-623 SGRRHLDRFLDEA
+623 TGRRHVDRFLDEA
-636 AKFER
+636 SKFDR

-649 LDWLDI
+649 LDWLDV

-690 VAIPGLSEGTFPGV
+690 VAVPGLSEGTFPGV
-704 NRSDPD
+704 NKSDPD

-728 ELPHFTL
+728 ELPNFSL
-735 DGITKNSDAAKAIKE
+735 DGITKNSEASKAIKA
-750 FARQCVDHIKMREE
+750 FATQCVDQIKMREE

-779 ICTTAWWRDGAN
+779 ICTTSWWRDGAN
-791 WVSPSN
+791 SVSPSQ
-797 IFTLIATAAS
+797 IFTLIASAAS
-807 ANGGRLISD
+807 AHGGRLISD
-816 VAAPDETCENPT
+816 VSAPDDDADNPT
-828 LENPQTAAWPR
+828 LENPLTAIWPR
-839 DYLGDKRAQ
+839 DYLGDKRAE
-848 FDAAIER
+848 FDAAIEL
-855 VNASQVHPLVDSTD
+855 VNASDVHPLIDSQD
-869 AEVNSWIMD
+869 PEVNSWIMD
-878 ANSLITEQRNRASD
+878 AHSLITEVRNRASD
-892 VVTVALPTRLSTSTL
+892 VLEVPLPSRMSTSTM

-939 HLWVEQQFTD
+939 HLWVERQFTD
-949 PATLFGEEY
+949 AATLFGDEY

-977 WLKSVYAN
+977 WLKSTFAN

-1001 VLVRGRI
+1001 VLIRGRI
-1008 DAVYKNP
+1008 DAVYA

-1033 RSAQVQ
+1033 KSAQVQ

-1057 VSAAFHYVPTGIT
+1057 ISAAFHYVPSGIT
-1070 DQPADLLDEAAL
+1070 DSPSDLLDEAAL
-1082 IALISSVDEAQ
+1082 IALISNVQTQAK